1 MKTTTLRL
9 RAIRWKP
16 GATPEDRMAA
26 NDARLKLWS
35 EGERFHWS
43 WQTCPIDLWPAKL
56 RRWGVDRRAEKT
68 S

>member
-16 GATPEDRMAA
+16 NATADDRCDA
-26 NDARLKLWS
+26 NDARLALWL

-43 WQTCPIDLWPAKL
+43 WQTCPIDLPPVKR
-56 RRWGVDRRAEKT
+56 RRWLVDRRAEKT
-68 S
+68 A